1 MTSNQLLD
9 DDIQIQKDESSSKL
23 SSESFWVSMPNG
35 EQLHLRRVF
44 SKEKLNQQNNVT
56 KVFLLHG
63 EALSGDIFLRI
74 SLQI

>member
-1 MTSNQLLD
+1 MTSNQLSD
-9 DDIQIQKDESSSKL
+9 DETQIQKDESSSKL

-56 KVFLLHG
+56 KVFCSMGKHFQ
-63 EALSGDIFLRI
+63 EIFFLRT